1 MDHCRKKTC
10 KFFFLSFSYSHLL
23 VKACVL
29 INDSKDILWEPTA
42 TAAREAGK
50 LTTDLHL
57 SLRPLALRP
66 LAPIPLALSPLAPI
80 PSSIAD
86 HLPGQPPLPLCPIS
100 SSLHRSSLQTLLSLL
115 IHPPIPAVSLASEAG
130 RLAVGPHSPSC
141 PSPIPQ
147 IFYRKLPT
155 AASSHSLSPFQGI
168 LVENPAF
175 LPPVD
180 PSVPP
185 SSPSPFLPVSSQPT
199 NTFYLEPQKTYQ
211 SGSKKNIL
219 PDSHHTHKNRRG
231 QQKLRHQTPIQ
242 QRQDQICT

>member
-1 MDHCRKKTC
+1 MFVELKYDSDSSVRIHI
-10 KFFFLSFSYSHLL
+10 L
-23 VKACVL
+23 
-29 INDSKDILWEPTA
+29 SKDSTNCGEKIFRKQIVPV
-42 TAAREAGK
+42 
-50 LTTDLHL
+50 
-57 SLRPLALRP
+57 LALSP

-155 AASSHSLSPFQGI
+155 AASSHSRSPFQGI

-175 LPPVD
+175 LPLVD
-180 PSVPP
+180 PPQCPLIVHPHFYP
-185 SSPSPFLPVSSQPT
+185 SAPNLQIHFTWNPRKHT
-199 NTFYLEPQKTYQ
+199 NQDPRRTSYQ
-211 SGSKKNIL
+211 TATTLIRTGEG
-219 PDSHHTHKNRRG
+219 NRN
-231 QQKLRHQTPIQ
+231 
-242 QRQDQICT
+242 